1 MEVIVP
7 AAGLSTRFPNV
18 KPKYLHFGYDN
29 KMMLVKA
36 VEPYRGKHDIT
47 VVILQEHVE
56 KYNAL
61 EFVRG
66 ELPEAYIVIVEKP
79 TSGPA
84 ETVKIALHDIMLKIA
99 LHDIMLM
106 KDDIDF
112 EFIVKDCDSFFDHV
126 PVAGNYVCV
135 SNIGDHEQLNRLAS
149 KSFVMYNDQDIITN
163 IIEKAVVSDS
173 FCVGGYKFESANKY
187 LETYEKIR
195 HRNGE
200 FFVSHIIQD
209 MLYSDE
215 IFKKVPVTNYVD
227 VGTAPDWHKYNDMP
241 VLFCDIDGTLVKA
254 QARYGNNSYDK
265 PPVVL
270 EENVKK
276 IREYHDKGCQIFF
289 TTARPH
295 TYREQTDKMLRS
307 LGFTNFQLITNL
319 HNARRVLI
327 NDYNTSNPYPRAEAI
342 NIQRD
347 HDNLRDFL

>member
-36 VEPYRGKHDIT
+36 VEPFIGKHDIT
-47 VVILQEHVE
+47 VVILQEHVD

-66 ELPEAYIVIVEKP
+66 ELPGAYIVVVPQP

-84 ETVKIALHDIMLKIA
+84 ETVKIAINDIKQI
-99 LHDIMLM
+99 
-106 KDDIDF
+106 KKNDF
-112 EFIVKDCDSFFDHV
+112 EFIVKDCDSFFRHNYTT
-126 PVAGNYVCV
+126 GNYVCV
-135 SNIGDHEQLNRLAS
+135 SSIANHETLHKLAS
-149 KSFVMYNDQDIITN
+149 KSFVKYNNQDIITN
-163 IIEKAVVSDS
+163 IVEKAPVSDC
-173 FCVGGYKFESANKY
+173 FCVGGYKFESANEY
-187 LETYEKIR
+187 LETYERIKN
-195 HRNGE
+195 RNGE
-200 FFVSHIIQD
+200 IFVSHIIQD
-209 MLYSDE
+209 MLNNGK
-215 IFKKVPVTNYVD
+215 IFKKANVADYFD
-227 VGTAPDWHKYNDMP
+227 VGTADDWHKYNDMP

-254 QARYGNNSYDK
+254 QSRYGNNSYDN

-270 EENVKK
+270 EENVKR

-295 TYREQTDKMLRS
+295 TYREQTDKMLRD

-342 NIQRD
+342 NIYRD
-347 HDNLRDFL
+347 HDNLKDFL

>member
-36 VEPYRGKHDIT
+36 VEPYIGKHDIT

-56 KYNAL
+56 RYNAL
-61 EFVRG
+61 EFVRN
-66 ELPEAYIVIVEKP
+66 ELPGAFIVIVEKP

-84 ETVKIALHDIMLKIA
+84 ETVKIA

-126 PVAGNYVCV
+126 PATGNYVCV

-149 KSFVMYNDQDIITN
+149 KSFVKYNDQDIITN

-173 FCVGGYKFESANKY
+173 FCVGAYKFESANKY

-209 MLYSDE
+209 MLYAGE

-227 VGTAPDWHKYNDMP
+227 VGTAADWHKYNDMP

-254 QARYGNNSYDK
+254 QSRYGKNSYNNL
-265 PPVVL
+265 PVVL
-270 EENVKK
+270 EENVKR

-307 LGFTNFQLITNL
+307 LGFINFQLITNL

>member
-36 VEPYRGKHDIT
+36 VEPYIGKHDIT

-66 ELPEAYIVIVEKP
+66 ELPGAYIVIVEKP

-84 ETVKIALHDIMLKIA
+84 ETVKVALRDIML
-99 LHDIMLM
+99 L
-106 KDDIDF
+106 KDDVDF

-135 SNIGDHEQLNRLAS
+135 SNIGDHEQLNKLAS
-149 KSFVMYNDQDIITN
+149 KSFVRYNDQDIITN

-173 FCVGGYKFESANKY
+173 FCVGAYKFESANKY

-209 MLYSDE
+209 MLYSGE
-215 IFKKVPVTNYVD
+215 IFKKVSVTNYVD
-227 VGTAPDWHKYNDMP
+227 VGTAADWHKYNDMP
-241 VLFCDIDGTLVKA
+241 VIFCDIDGTIIKA
-254 QARYGNNSYDK
+254 QSRYGNNSYYK

-270 EENVKK
+270 EENVKR
-276 IREYHDKGCQIFF
+276 IREYHDKGCQIWF
-289 TTARPH
+289 TTARHPDH
-295 TYREQTDKMLRS
+295 AEVTDKMLKS
-307 LGFTNFQLITNL
+307 LGFYNYNLCMGL

-327 NDYNTSNPYPRAEAI
+327 NDYNSSNPYPRAEAI
-342 NIQRD
+342 NIHRD
-347 HDNLRDFL
+347 NDNLKDFL